1 VVKIIALFN
10 QSGGVGK
17 TTLTVN
23 LGYHLAEM
31 KRRVLLIDLDPQASL
46 TVFMGLDPEDLKDT
60 IYDAVVGEKPMPVL
74 PQIHKMDLTPSNINL
89 CTAEMELISVI
100 MREQRLKQSLEPL
113 EGEYDYILIDCPPSL
128 GILTVLALVA
138 ATDVLV
144 PVQCQFKSFQ
154 GTDLLLNTVAKLRR
168 SANSN
173 LRLAGFIPTMFD
185 ARTAQ
190 ETRTYE
196 ALKEQLSPL
205 APVYEP
211 IPRTIA
217 FADASEA
224 RLPLALAKSKHP
236 ALKILKNIAL
246 ELDKNREH

>member
-1 VVKIIALFN
+1 MVTIIALFN

-31 KRRVLLIDLDPQASL
+31 NRRVLLIDLDPQASL
-46 TVFMGLDPEDLKDT
+46 TIFMGLDPDDLEGT
-60 IYDAVVGEKPMPVL
+60 IYDSVVGEKPLPVL
-74 PQIHKMDLTPSNINL
+74 DKIHKMNLIPSNINL
-89 CTAEMELISVI
+89 CAAEMELVSVI
-100 MREQRLKQSLEPL
+100 MREQRLKQSLAPIEA
-113 EGEYDYILIDCPPSL
+113 EYDYILIDCPPSL

-138 ATDVLV
+138 ATHVLV

-154 GTDLLLNTVAKLRR
+154 GTDLLLKTVAKLRKA
-168 SANSN
+168 ANPN
-173 LRLAGFIPTMFD
+173 LRFAGFVPTMFD
-185 ARTAQ
+185 SRTAQ

-196 ALKEQLSPL
+196 AVKEQLSPI
-205 APVYEP
+205 ARVYEP

-224 RLPLALAKSKHP
+224 RLPLALVKPKHP

-246 ELDKNREH
+246 ELDKNCEH